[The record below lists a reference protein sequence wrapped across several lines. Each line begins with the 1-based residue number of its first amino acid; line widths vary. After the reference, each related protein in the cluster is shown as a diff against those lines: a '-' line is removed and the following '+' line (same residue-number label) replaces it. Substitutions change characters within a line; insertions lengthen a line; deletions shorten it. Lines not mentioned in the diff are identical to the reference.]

1 MIKFNPLGSGVLSK
15 TDNAQ
20 AEVVRPNTF
29 AYEQTPLI
37 HRTGFR
43 EYDARWLF
51 GKDVNLAGMQ
61 KLGLGLGT
69 LIHRRGIKPDI
80 VVGHDYRSYS
90 SAIKYALTSGLLAS
104 GCSVSDIGMCTTPM
118 AYFAQFAL
126 EKPAIAMVTASHN
139 ENGWTGIKMG
149 MERPL
154 TFGPDDMAELRDI
167 VLNNQITA
175 RSGGSLTL
183 VDDVY
188 EKYAADLLSRGLIKR
203 KLRVAAVCGNGTAGA
218 FAPEILRRAGCDVVE
233 IDCELDYNFPNY
245 NPNPEDLKMLEVM
258 RRAVAEHKLDVAFGF
273 DGDGDRCGVIDNTGR
288 AIFSDKIGLMLAR
301 DMAALVPSATFV
313 IDVKSTGLFESD
325 SVLKSHGAKVD
336 IWKTGHSYIK
346 RRTKEIG
353 AVAGFEKS
361 GHFFFQPPFGLGY
374 DDGISS
380 ALAICRMLDRAP
392 GKSLADLYAALP
404 VSHSSPTMSPHCADE
419 EKYGVVDELVTRITA
434 MFKSGE
440 AVCGKPISSINTV
453 NGIRFSFADGSW
465 GLIRASS
472 NKPEL
477 VVVCESMASAAHM
490 KGIFDFIAGELAK
503 FKSVGEFNQKI

>member
-1 MIKFNPLGSGVLSK
+1 MDGAMSV
-15 TDNAQ
+15 T
-20 AEVVRPNTF
+20 AETGRDIIPNTL
-29 AYEQTPLI
+29 AYEQEALI
-37 HRTGFR
+37 RRTGFR

-61 KLGLGLGT
+61 ALGLAIGT
-69 LIHRRGIKPDI
+69 LIDRRKVRPDI

-104 GCSVSDIGMCTTPM
+104 GCNVQDIGLCTTPM
-118 AYFAQFAL
+118 AYFAQFEL
-126 EKPAIAMVTASHN
+126 DCPAIAMVTASHN

-149 MERPL
+149 IERPL

-167 VLNNQITA
+167 VLGKQQQS
-175 RSGGSLTL
+175 RSGGSLKR
-183 VDDVY
+183 VENIY
-188 EKYAADLLSRGLIKR
+188 EKYAADLLARGTIKR
-203 KLRVAAVCGNGTAGA
+203 PLKVAAVCGNGTAGA
-218 FAPEILRRAGCDVVE
+218 FAPEILRRAGCEVVE
-233 IDCELDYNFPNY
+233 IDCALDYNFPNY
-245 NPNPEDLKMLEVM
+245 NPNPEDLKMLNVM
-258 RRAVAEHKLDVAFGF
+258 RDAVSRHNLDVAFGF
-273 DGDGDRCGVIDNTGR
+273 DGDGDRCGVVDSKGQM
-288 AIFSDKIGLMLAR
+288 IFSDKIGLMLAR
-301 DMAALVPSATFV
+301 DMAAIVPNAKFV

-325 SVLKSHGAKVD
+325 SVLKSHGATID

-346 RRTKEIG
+346 RRTKELG
-353 AVAGFEKS
+353 AVAGVEKS

-404 VSHSSPTMSPHCADE
+404 ISYSSPTMSPHCADE
-419 EKYGVVDELVTRITA
+419 EKYGVVDSLIEKILG
-434 MFKSGE
+434 MSKSG
-440 AVCGKPISSINTV
+440 AAICGQPISSVNTV

-477 VVVCESMASAAHM
+477 VVVCESMTSADHM
-490 KGIFDFIAGELAK
+490 KGIFGFISGELSK
-503 FKSVGEFNQKI
+503 FKCVGEFNQTV